1 LREQLR
7 KGGWDVVDSA
17 TGSEL
22 QAVQAPPASEPAPGA
37 RAVTLLTVVHGW
49 QPDAERWLLSV
60 FTHTKVD
67 FEALVVDNSGDARI
81 AGWLRN
87 RAAERLRVITLDP
100 PLGFGAAVNA
110 GIESAAG
117 DVVVLFDPGV
127 ELQGDAVH
135 GLVAALADPS
145 VVVVGP
151 FGLRA
156 KGTMKEFEE
165 SAGPDVDA
173 VEAYCMAFRRSD
185 ALAVEG
191 LDPKFRFYRMADV
204 EFSFRLRDRG
214 GRAVVVGGLPLE
226 RHEHRLWES
235 TDPGERERLSRRN
248 TYRFL
253 DRWRDR
259 EDLLV
264 GG

>member
-1 LREQLR
+1 
-7 KGGWDVVDSA
+7 VDGA

-22 QAVQAPPASEPAPGA
+22 QAIKAQATGAPKPVA
-37 RAVTLLTVVHGW
+37 REVTLLTIVHGW

-60 FTHTKVD
+60 FTQIKSD
-67 FEALVVDNSGDARI
+67 FEALIVDNSGDARI
-81 AGWLRN
+81 AGWLSK

-100 PLGFGAAVNA
+100 PLGFAAAVNA

-117 DVVVLFDPGV
+117 VVVVLFDPGV
-127 ELQGDAVH
+127 ELKGDAVEP
-135 GLVAALADPS
+135 LVSALADPA
-145 VVVVGP
+145 VVVAGP

-156 KGTMKEFEE
+156 RGTMKEFDE

-173 VEAYCMAFRRSD
+173 IEGYCMAFRRSD

-191 LDPKFRFYRMADV
+191 LDPRFRFYRMADV

-214 GRAVVVGGLPLE
+214 GRAVVVEGLPLE
-226 RHEHRLWES
+226 RHEHRLWEA
-235 TDPGERERLSRRN
+235 TEPHERDRLSRRN

-264 GG
+264 GQ

>member
-1 LREQLR
+1 
-7 KGGWDVVDSA
+7 
-17 TGSEL
+17 
-22 QAVQAPPASEPAPGA
+22 
-37 RAVTLLTVVHGW
+37 
-49 QPDAERWLLSV
+49 V
-60 FTHTKVD
+60 FTHTRAD
-67 FEALVVDNSGDARI
+67 FEAMVVDNSGDARI
-81 AGWLRN
+81 GGWLRN

-117 DVVVLFDPGV
+117 DVVVLFDPGL
-127 ELQGDAVH
+127 ELKGDAVD
-135 GLVAALADPS
+135 GLLAALADPS
-145 VVVVGP
+145 VVLAGP
-151 FGLRA
+151 FGLCA

-165 SAGPDVDA
+165 SGGPDVDA
-173 VEAYCMAFRRSD
+173 VEGYCMAFRRSD

-191 LDPKFRFYRMADV
+191 FDPKFRFYRMADV

-214 GRAVVVGGLPLE
+214 GRAAVVGGLPLE
-226 RHEHRLWES
+226 RHEHRLWAS
-235 TDPGERERLSRRN
+235 TEPGERDRLSRRN
-248 TYRFL
+248 MYRFL